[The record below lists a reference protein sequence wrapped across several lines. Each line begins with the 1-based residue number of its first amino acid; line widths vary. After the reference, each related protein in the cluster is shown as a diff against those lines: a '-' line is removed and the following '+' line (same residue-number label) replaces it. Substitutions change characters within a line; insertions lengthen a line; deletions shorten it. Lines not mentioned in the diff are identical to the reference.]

1 MEAQDA
7 EVSVPEKN
15 DARVAASGASV
26 LEAARAAF
34 LRGLANNVE
43 EKNTRRVMKRKKEGE
58 GGKKRRKKT
67 TTRKA
72 LTARRR
78 RFEFS

>member
-7 EVSVPEKN
+7 EVSVPENN

-43 EKNTRRVMKRKKEGE
+43 EKNTRRVMKRKKREKAERSGE
-58 GGKKRRKKT
+58 RKRRRGK
-67 TTRKA
+67 R
-72 LTARRR
+72 
-78 RFEFS
+78 